1 MLDKVEGKKDK
12 DKLPISNKK
21 VKNLTS
27 TSTKI
32 RIKNVLKPKVQK
44 TTSTDIVSSPKKH
57 VETLLENNIVIPKHD
72 FTSLKS
78 NETFDD
84 FILFKQKYMNHPDNS
99 KNKFLSPKMTI
110 FY

>member
-1 MLDKVEGKKDK
+1 M
-12 DKLPISNKK
+12 
-21 VKNLTS
+21 TS

-57 VETLLENNIVIPKHD
+57 VETLLEKNIAIPQHD

-84 FILFKQKYMNHPDNS
+84 FILFKQEYMTHPDNQKKNLKS
-99 KNKFLSPKMTI
+99 KNDDLLLSFLSIKFTNKQDYRYP
-110 FY
+110 